1 MLKFVF
7 LAISLSFSGAA
18 VAGIYKCVD
27 SQGKLSYQSKPCAG
41 DKQTQ
46 AVIPDKKE
54 KQAKPKVIRKEPK
67 QTAMEKKLA
76 EEKAKK
82 EAAPKTYDKE
92 RFVGTWCWY
101 EKIAFQHSEPANV
114 TITFNQDGN
123 YSWTE
128 DGGNKQTG
136 KWTLKENDIL
146 SLANIGAH
154 TILTVTPDL
163 LELQRHH
170 VMKLRNGGC

>member
-1 MLKFVF
+1 MLRFVF
-7 LAISLSFSGAA
+7 LAISLSFPTLT

-46 AVIPDKKE
+46 TVIPDKKE
-54 KQAKPKVIRKEPK
+54 KQSKPKVIRKEPK
-67 QTAMEKKLA
+67 QSEAEKKRA

-82 EAAPKTYDKE
+82 EAAPKTYEKE

-114 TITFNQDGN
+114 TITFNEDGS

-128 DGGNKQTG
+128 AGGNKQTG
-136 KWTLKENDIL
+136 KWILKENDIL
-146 SLANIGAH
+146 SLTSIGAH
-154 TILTVTPDL
+154 TILTVNPSL
-163 LELQRHH
+163 LELQRYH
-170 VMKLRNGGC
+170 VMKLRKGGC